1 MSQLPKDGYYM
12 ATVSLDTGGSIREY
26 VQVQGGK
33 VFTKSASELLPEAC
47 SDFAELGPIHFV
59 CVFPGQAAI
68 ELEDLRAEV
77 ARLRKWI
84 ADLEVVDHNPGP
96 HRKWAD
102 VRHWIPSGCQIFL
115 GDPPPQDLTPTQPD
129 PHSRPS

>member
-12 ATVSLDTGGSIREY
+12 ATVVLDTGGSIREY

-68 ELEDLRAEV
+68 ELEDLRAKLKQLEEES
-77 ARLRKWI
+77 
-84 ADLEVVDHNPGP
+84 ADYMKLFCDWKAYATNLESAGQRMLEGGYHALHVI
-96 HRKWAD
+96 REWREAKE
-102 VRHWIPSGCQIFL
+102 
-115 GDPPPQDLTPTQPD
+115 T
-129 PHSRPS
+129 RP

>member
-12 ATVSLDTGGSIREY
+12 ATVILDTGGSIREY

-33 VFTKSASELLPEAC
+33 VFSKSASELLPEAC

-68 ELEDLRAEV
+68 ELEDLRSKV
-77 ARLRKWI
+77 KRLEEES
-84 ADLEVVDHNPGP
+84 ADYMKLFCDWKAYATNLESAGQRMVEGGFHAP
-96 HRKWAD
+96 HVMREWREAKE
-102 VRHWIPSGCQIFL
+102 
-115 GDPPPQDLTPTQPD
+115 T
-129 PHSRPS
+129 RP

>member
-1 MSQLPKDGYYM
+1 MSHLPKDGYYM
-12 ATVSLDTGGSIREY
+12 ATVAMDTGGSIREY

-33 VFTKSASELLPEAC
+33 VFSKSASELLPEAC

-77 ARLRKWI
+77 ARLRQWI
-84 ADLEVVDHNPGP
+84 ADLEVVDQNPGP
-96 HRKWAD
+96 
-102 VRHWIPSGCQIFL
+102 PS
-115 GDPPPQDLTPTQPD
+115 
-129 PHSRPS
+129 